1 MDANGCNAGS
11 GLRAGHQYP
20 DHEMEGSS
28 RSWIIVQLVRC
39 GKPNCRCARGQP
51 HGPYLYRQWRDP
63 SGRQHKRYLGR
74 SDAAWAHAPTPF
86 GLATTRELPA
96 SLAPRDP
103 VAVASPGAS
112 AAPVP
117 AAVPTS
123 AAATWSTRPAG
134 GGGSSSVDELMKAAY
149 SYLGYHYHRGQWR
162 PRRDFPLLVREG
174 RRHDL
179 FRQGIQAQLGFPI
192 SKEDYLA
199 LVSYVHRERHRRARR
214 SLRWDDRLA
223 LPAIQELPS
232 YQAWLSQLAGSTLAT
247 PVAVAARF

>member
-11 GLRAGHQYP
+11 GLRADHQYS

-51 HGPYLYRQWRDP
+51 HGPYLYRQWRDA
-63 SGRQHKRYLGR
+63 SGRQHKRYLGN
-74 SDAAWAHAPTPF
+74 SGAARTHAPAPF
-86 GLATTRELPA
+86 GLAMTRKLPA

-117 AAVPTS
+117 AAGPTS
-123 AAATWSTRPAG
+123 AASSRSARLAG
-134 GGGSSSVDELMKAAY
+134 VGGSSSVDELMKAAY

-162 PRRDFPLLVREG
+162 PLRDFPLLVREG

-179 FRQGIQAQLGFPI
+179 FRQGIQAQLGFPV

-214 SLRWDDRLA
+214 GLRWDDRLA
-223 LPAIQELPS
+223 LPPIQELPS
-232 YQAWLSQLAGSTLAT
+232 YQTWLSQLAGSTLAT
-247 PVAVAARF
+247 PVAVAPRF